1 MKQNLL
7 NKLWLRVG
15 MIVAIMTTALSGTA
29 WAQTTTVLLSEDFSS
44 ITAGNS
50 TSTSGSS
57 SSWSGND
64 NFSVTK
70 YAYQAGGAVRLGS
83 SSNTG
88 IIVTKNSL
96 SVSAG
101 TLTVAFDVKGW
112 TTVEGNIKVT
122 AGTQNQTVTYTKK
135 MSEGFES
142 KSVTFNITEN
152 SSMTV
157 QIETT
162 AKRAFLDNIVITN
175 TAGAPQAVA
184 TPTFSPEAG
193 TYTSAQSVT
202 ISTETT
208 GATIYY
214 TTNGDD
220 PTTSSSV
227 YSTPI
232 SVSST
237 TTVKAIAAKSGMT
250 TSDVASATYTIV
262 TLEHAGTETDP
273 YTVADAR
280 AAIDAGVGTTGV
292 YATGI
297 VSKIVTAYNST
308 YGNITY
314 NISADGSTTGDQL
327 EAYRGFSYNGDWF
340 TSSNDI
346 QVGDEVVI
354 YGNLTKYNSTYEFAE
369 GNQLVSLV
377 RPLVPS
383 IELAATISATPTGS
397 VDYLPISYSNLE
409 INAASDFSIQF
420 YDAEGNAIATPNW
433 IDVEVQAVEEGYSV
447 YYAIS
452 VNTDATRTAYFKV
465 YSGTTYSNLVTIT
478 QTASTIATLPFSFD
492 DGKADIESKAGL
504 TQEGLGDNYGSSP
517 KLKFDSTDDY
527 VLLVFN
533 ARPGVLTFDI
543 KGNSFSGGTFK
554 VQASSDGE
562 TFTDVA
568 TYTTLGD
575 TETKTISNL
584 AANVRYIKWVY
595 TEKVSGNVALGNIN
609 LAQYVVLS
617 DYTLTIDDP
626 TNVTITANYGEEVL
640 SNGDDAEVTQGTEV
654 TLAINPASGYDIET
668 VTITGAEEGQT
679 VTPTATSTEGV
690 YTFSM
695 PAYDVTVS
703 ATVVEHVEPVT
714 ASYVLATSIT
724 SGKRYVIA
732 SGTEGSVQVM
742 AEDRGNN
749 RGAVAATVTDGVLSV
764 SDEYEFVIE
773 NATIGEA
780 VGYSIYDGT
789 GYLYAASSSSN
800 YLKTKTDL
808 DENGVWSIS
817 IGSDG
822 VATVVAHGTYT
833 RNTMRFNSAN
843 NPPIFS
849 CYASGQQDVYLYEK
863 VETTPT
869 SQTVTVSAAGYAT
882 MVANAD
888 LEIPAGV
895 EVYAVTINSGATSAH
910 LELVED
916 GIPTGEAVLVKASE
930 GDYEFTHA
938 SVSVSK
944 ITNNDLKAATVAFNP
959 SKANTIYCLAK
970 KGNPAA
976 VGFYPVATTVTIPVG
991 KAYLE
996 VTSGEAPVKG
1006 FYGFDDDDA
1015 TGINEELR
1023 MKNEESS
1030 IYNLAGQRISKMQK
1044 GINIVNGK
1052 KILK

>member
-1 MKQNLL
+1 
-7 NKLWLRVG
+7 